1 MDRVAASN
9 PEKILEVMARVL
21 PKEVA
26 VSVEQRGPMDSETV
40 RKLRRIVDLIDAC
53 GAGGVA
59 EETVLAWIE
68 EDLRARMAVP
78 VEGKGTGMS
87 PFDPDVW
94 TGCVSQER
102 LCVGCGSR

>member
-78 VEGKGTGMS
+78 VQGDEK
-87 PFDPDVW
+87 
-94 TGCVSQER
+94 
-102 LCVGCGSR
+102 